1 MRAQDMLWILAALDA
16 AEVPYW
22 VAGGWGVDALVGRQ
36 TRKHDDLDLVLS
48 DFERDE
54 PRARRVLGS
63 LGFRPVH
70 ARPAGIWMPMQSLM
84 DDAAGHRIELLNID
98 EERLMAGIGRPPT
111 GEGHAPAD
119 LGSIA
124 FASGEIEGRTVAC
137 LSAEV
142 QLLFHSGY
150 ELRSSDQRDMGMLQR
165 ALGTDPQARAAS
177 TVDL

>member
-1 MRAQDMLWILAALDA
+1 
-16 AEVPYW
+16 
-22 VAGGWGVDALVGRQ
+22 
-36 TRKHDDLDLVLS
+36 
-48 DFERDE
+48 
-54 PRARRVLGS
+54 
-63 LGFRPVH
+63 
-70 ARPAGIWMPMQSLM
+70 MQSLM